1 MDVADGC
8 GRDGVRRR
16 RGGVMGVMEYYM
28 TKRLDTNRSKRSS
41 EMPF

>member
-8 GRDGVRRR
+8 GRDGGRSR
-16 RGGVMGVMEYYM
+16 RGGIMGVMENHM
-28 TKRLDTNRSKRSS
+28 TKRHDTNRSKRSS